1 MYGGDEV
8 GALVIDVG
16 TIYTKAGYAGEDL
29 PKVVIPTA
37 VGIKDEAAGKPT
49 ALEDQMDIEE
59 PASGKAEIKA
69 ETKDTK
75 RSTSSKKRYYTGE
88 QALKFRRD
96 HTEIARPLQNGVVKD
111 WEATEKLWEHAFTT
125 HLRVDLKEFPVLV
138 AEPTFNPPENR
149 KKLMELL
156 FEKHN
161 SPATFLVKDAVLAS
175 FAVGK
180 HVALV
185 VDVGGGVTSTVPVHD
200 GYVLNKGVRKTRM
213 AGEMVDVA
221 LEQLLFRKKDNPREL
236 IPPYLLKKK
245 FSKGSLVTE
254 RCNFPN
260 TTASFH
266 RYMCMEVIR
275 DIKESICRVADSKF
289 DPKDF
294 ENIPRSTYEL
304 PDGKI
309 LELGS
314 ERYEATEVLFNPGEF
329 AISQEIGG
337 YTFRGI
343 PSMVIESINMCEP
356 DIRRD
361 LYSSIVLTGGTS
373 ILPGLNERLN
383 RDLEQTIPSA
393 FKVKTVP
400 TSTKTEKSYGV
411 WIGGSILAS
420 LGTFHQMWLSQAEYQ
435 EHGVNLLRRKCP

>member
-8 GALVIDVG
+8 GALVIDTG
-16 TIYTKAGYAGEDL
+16 TTYTKAGYAGEDL

-37 VGIKDEAAGKPT
+37 VGNV
-49 ALEDQMDIEE
+49 L
-59 PASGKAEIKA
+59 
-69 ETKDTK
+69 
-75 RSTSSKKRYYTGE
+75 TGE
-88 QALKFRRD
+88 GDAPGAMEVESKATSTAAPGKKSYLIGGTALKFRRD
-96 HTEIARPLQNGVVKD
+96 HCEISRPLQNGIVKD
-111 WEATEKLWEHAFTT
+111 WDAVEGLWDYAFAK

-149 KKLMELL
+149 KKVMELL
-156 FEKHN
+156 FEKHD

-221 LEQLLFRKKDNPREL
+221 LDQLLFKKKDNPREL
-236 IPPYLLKKK
+236 VPQYLLKKR
-245 FSKGSLVTE
+245 FDKGIWRTS
-254 RCNFPN
+254 RCDFPN

-266 RYMCMEVIR
+266 RYMCMQVVR

-294 ENIPRSTYEL
+294 ENIPRVPYEL
-304 PDGKI
+304 PDGKL

-314 ERYEATEVLFNPGEF
+314 ERYEASEVLFNPVDF
-329 AISQEIGG
+329 NITQDIGN
-337 YTFRGI
+337 YTFKGI
-343 PSMVIESINMCEP
+343 PKMVIESINTCEP

-373 ILPGLNERLN
+373 NLPGLTERMN
-383 RDLEQTIPSA
+383 RDLDNSIPSA

-420 LGTFHQMWLSQAEYQ
+420 LGTFHQMWLSKAEYE